1 MDVWGLMGTLIVITT
16 MALGWLLGSSQI
28 WRQSWWGDP
37 RRNQPAVS
45 LCYSTQRPH
54 GLGQAEGPAWVG
66 AWRRDQPVVVS
77 VGVGVGKGFRV
88 GTVERWASRGQGK
101 ALNVMPNGMGFMQG
115 DGEPRGVQAGQDA
128 TSPSPNA
135 DPAGFS
141 TQLIAGVG
149 GRPGRQADWHSLM
162 PVSSTHCVPG
172 PLLGTGDETPW
183 PLGPDASVRKA
194 DDRDG
199 NEQTSGLCF
208 QAVVSAVK
216 SQGARWTVIA
226 AAHLLPVWDLAC
238 PAHSVST
245 ESYDM

>member
-115 DGEPRGVQAGQDA
+115 DGEPRGVQAG
-128 TSPSPNA
+128 
-135 DPAGFS
+135 
-141 TQLIAGVG
+141 
-149 GRPGRQADWHSLM
+149 
-162 PVSSTHCVPG
+162 
-172 PLLGTGDETPW
+172 
-183 PLGPDASVRKA
+183 
-194 DDRDG
+194 
-199 NEQTSGLCF
+199 
-208 QAVVSAVK
+208 
-216 SQGARWTVIA
+216 
-226 AAHLLPVWDLAC
+226 
-238 PAHSVST
+238 
-245 ESYDM
+245 